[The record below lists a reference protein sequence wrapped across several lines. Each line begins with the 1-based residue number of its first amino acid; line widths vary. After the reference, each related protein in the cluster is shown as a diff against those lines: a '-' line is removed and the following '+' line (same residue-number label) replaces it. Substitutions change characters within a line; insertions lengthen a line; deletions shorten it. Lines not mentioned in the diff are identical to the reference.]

1 MKKALIFFLLL
12 SSLTSFGQ
20 GRKFLRDKIREW
32 NECKN
37 VAMTLTG
44 GDVALKGKNG
54 WAASGAPVS
63 MTNKLSQLNDRNELI
78 DDVVLTES
86 GSWLILWGNNGVS
99 SYGCP
104 SSLDYKIKQWNIQGE
119 VIYSITFNDNGDW
132 IMISKEKYTAS
143 SSKIMDWLKEGES
156 IYGELWAAH
165 LTNTGLAVVYA
176 KGYKF
181 LGDVPYNLK
190 DKLRETKIDVFR
202 LKFLSDGSYFIANF
216 NGEFEYYM

>member
-1 MKKALIFFLLL
+1 MKKALLFFLLL
-12 SSLTSFGQ
+12 SSLTTFGQ
-20 GRKFLRDKIREW
+20 GRKFLKDKIREW

-44 GDVALKGKNG
+44 GDIALKGKNG

-104 SSLDYKIKQWNIQGE
+104 SSLDYKIKQWKRLHNGQVGNPYDVTLMTYIRNTIHHPDNNNNLPYTE
-119 VIYSITFNDNGDW
+119 TELENSIKT
-132 IMISKEKYTAS
+132 MIGILQT
-143 SSKIMDWLKEGES
+143 
-156 IYGELWAAH
+156 
-165 LTNTGLAVVYA
+165 
-176 KGYKF
+176 
-181 LGDVPYNLK
+181 P
-190 DKLRETKIDVFR
+190 
-202 LKFLSDGSYFIANF
+202 
-216 NGEFEYYM
+216 